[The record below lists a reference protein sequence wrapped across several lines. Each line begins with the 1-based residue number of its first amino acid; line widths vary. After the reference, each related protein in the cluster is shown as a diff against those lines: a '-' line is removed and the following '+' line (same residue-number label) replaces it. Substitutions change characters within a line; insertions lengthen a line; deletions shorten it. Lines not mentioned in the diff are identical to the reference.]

1 MTTQTHKTWTLELIK
16 AVAHAIFTDQNI
28 NPGKDTTKA
37 LVKEI
42 TEEIGLKM
50 TVSARAMIWEC
61 VKTLHQSE
69 IIEGR
74 AAKRFKKD

>member
-1 MTTQTHKTWTLELIK
+1 MTNQVHKTWTLELIK
-16 AVAHAIFTDQNI
+16 AVAHAIFTDKNL

-37 LVKEI
+37 LVEEI
-42 TEEIGLKM
+42 TNDIGLKM
-50 TVSARAMIWEC
+50 TPSARNMIWEC

-74 AAKRFKKD
+74 AAKRFKRD